1 MDTLFDLDP
10 PIAFDRGGLRDRL
23 HKLAA
28 RGVYIG
34 GSSWKYEGWVDQI
47 YSRSRYQ
54 TRGRFSKKLFEE
66 TCLTEYAEIF
76 PAVCGDFAF
85 YQFPSEA
92 FWAKLFR
99 QTPDTFRWGF
109 KVPEQ
114 ITVQSWPVHPRYG
127 ALAGLENPT
136 FLDGG
141 LFEQAFLKVVEPWR
155 RQVGVLIFEF
165 GAFRHRSFETVGQF
179 AAKLDEFLDRLPAGW
194 RYAVE
199 IRNADF
205 LAPPYF
211 DCLRAHNVA
220 HVYNAW
226 TRMPEIA
233 DQLAIPGSRTS
244 DMLVTRALLRR
255 GRPYEDA
262 VRIFSPYD
270 RVQDVNLP
278 VREGL
283 RELIDIAIVDGQPAF
298 VFVNNRL
305 EGNSPATIVAITD

>member
-1 MDTLFDLDP
+1 
-10 PIAFDRGGLRDRL
+10 
-23 HKLAA
+23 
-28 RGVYIG
+28 
-34 GSSWKYEGWVDQI
+34 
-47 YSRSRYQ
+47 
-54 TRGRFSKKLFEE
+54 
-66 TCLTEYAEIF
+66 
-76 PAVCGDFAF
+76 
-85 YQFPSEA
+85 
-92 FWAKLFR
+92 
-99 QTPDTFRWGF
+99 
-109 KVPEQ
+109 
-114 ITVQSWPVHPRYG
+114 
-127 ALAGLENPT
+127 
-136 FLDGG
+136 
-141 LFEQAFLKVVEPWR
+141 
-155 RQVGVLIFEF
+155 VLIFEF

-205 LAPPYF
+205 LAAPYF

-262 VRIFSPYD
+262 VRMFSPYD

>member
-1 MDTLFDLDP
+1 LDTLFDLDP

-205 LAPPYF
+205 LAAPYF